1 MTTGIKLA
9 GWEDLANEVQGT
21 FGEIGEAIVDKPMA
35 IRPMARRILKWDGR
49 RLPPD
54 ARRVVVGLKEAARTL
69 IRFDTLYKAQLKTAP
84 TIYLVGSF
92 DDLEPQKLSA
102 IMVFKGPFSNAP
114 WVLRGAVWSP
124 KVAEVVR
131 VAKFEV
137 AGVDIVLSKVTAEG
151 DGKLASVHGADPAI
165 FAHDGMDKHFVAPWV
180 GQVFTPETTVKLQV
194 FNFTDEKGRIPG
206 VTLKVQ
212 ANPCDQTWAGVMGPF
227 KKRLAGLSRL
237 MRPFGQASALM
248 R

>member
-1 MTTGIKLA
+1 MTTAIKLA
-9 GWEDLANEVQGT
+9 GWDDLANEVQGT
-21 FGEIGEAIVDKPMA
+21 FGELGEAIIEKPFA
-35 IRPMARRILKWDGR
+35 VRPVAKRILKWDGR
-49 RLPPD
+49 RLPND
-54 ARRVVVGLKEAARTL
+54 AKRVVVGLKEAARTL
-69 IRFDTLYKAQLKTAP
+69 IRFDTLYKAQLRTAP

-92 DDLEPQKLSA
+92 DDLEPMKLSP
-102 IMVFKGPFSNAP
+102 IMVFKGPYSNAP

-124 KVAEVVR
+124 GLSSTIR

-137 AGVDIVLSKVTAEG
+137 AGVDIILAKVSAEG
-151 DGKLASVHGADPAI
+151 DGKLASTHGADPTI
-165 FAHDGMDKHFVAPWV
+165 FAHDGMDKHFVSPWV
-180 GQVFTPETTVKLQV
+180 GQVFTPETTVKIQV
-194 FNFTDEKGRIPG
+194 FNFTDQKARMPG

-212 ANPCDQTWAGVMGPF
+212 SNPCDQTWSGVMGPF

>member
-1 MTTGIKLA
+1 MTTVIKLA
-9 GWEDLANEVQGT
+9 GWEDLSSEVQST
-21 FGEIGEAIVDKPMA
+21 FGEIGDAIVEKPFA
-35 IRPMARRILKWDGR
+35 IRPVARRILKWDGR
-49 RLPPD
+49 KLPPD

-69 IRFDTLYKAQLKTAP
+69 IRFDTLYKAQLRTAP

-92 DDLEPQKLSA
+92 DTLEPQKATAL
-102 IMVFKGPFSNAP
+102 MVFKGPYSNAP

-124 KVAEVVR
+124 RIAEFVR
-131 VAKFEV
+131 VPKFEV
-137 AGVDIVLSKVTAEG
+137 AGIDIVVAKATSEG
-151 DGKLASVHGADPAI
+151 DGKLAATQGADPAI

-180 GQVFTPETTVKLQV
+180 GQVFTPETTVKLQL
-194 FNFTDEKGRIPG
+194 FNFTDQKVNIPG

-212 ANPCDQTWAGVMGPF
+212 ASPCDQTWNGVMGPF

-237 MRPFGQASALM
+237 VRPFGHGNIL